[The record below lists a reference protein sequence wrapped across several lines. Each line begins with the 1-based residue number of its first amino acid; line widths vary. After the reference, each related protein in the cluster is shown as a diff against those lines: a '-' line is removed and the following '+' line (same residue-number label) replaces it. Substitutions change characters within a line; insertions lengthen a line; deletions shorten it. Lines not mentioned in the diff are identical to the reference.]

1 MASEF
6 KHVFSPISIKG
17 VEFKNRIESA
27 PISPKLTTTDGC
39 ITTEFLE
46 FFRPIARGGP
56 AVVTIGNSAIDLSE
70 SQDETRHADL
80 GKDDVML
87 GLSRYVDMCDNYGA
101 LASIEVNHSGMDAVY
116 DFTRKAPYGPSA
128 CYTAD
133 ELRRAK
139 EAGREPVQVIEMDH
153 EKIQETVDKFAEAVL
168 RCKKAGFKMV
178 LLHGG
183 HGNLIPQFLSPFS
196 NHRNDK
202 YGGSLENRARFPLE
216 VLEAIRKKVGPDFI
230 LEYRIS
236 ATEFVEN
243 GMGPE
248 ETIEFA
254 KMIEDKIDILH
265 VSAGMRAVANKIPFM
280 MQPMYLPH
288 MFNVHFAER
297 FRKEL
302 SLPITAVGSIMNIH
316 NAEEILSNGWADFV
330 AIARPFLA
338 DPEFIRKGAR
348 GRDEDI
354 CPCIRC
360 NYHGRVTRGKGIA
373 CAVNPLCGREM
384 QFPKGVE
391 KAPEKKKVIVVG
403 GGPAGMQAAR
413 TATERG
419 HEVTLYEKE
428 ERLGGNLIPASA
440 LDFKHDVR
448 DYMNWAIRQTEKS
461 GAKIVLGTEATAE
474 LIEAEK
480 PDALIIAAGAAPFVP
495 PVKGIDAPHVMWAP
509 EADMGLKE
517 VGRNVVVLGAGVVGY
532 ESAVALAEKGHDVT
546 IIELQS
552 SAIGLVSAGAARFT
566 LIDMAE
572 KAGVK
577 VRFNMRLDEVGE
589 NSIGCFDT
597 AYGEAVE
604 LPCDS
609 LLLAAG
615 LRPRRSVVEQLRH
628 CIPEPDVYIV
638 GDARSPQ
645 SIATAVNQ
653 AFGAA
658 AEI

>member
-1 MASEF
+1 MASEY
-6 KHVFSPISIKG
+6 KHVFSPMRIKG

-27 PISPKLTTTDGC
+27 PMSPKLTDATGC
-39 ITTEFLE
+39 VTTEFIE
-46 FFRPIARGGP
+46 FFRPVARGGP
-56 AVVTIGNSAIDLSE
+56 AVVTIGNSAVDLAE
-70 SQDETRHADL
+70 SQDETRHIDL

-87 GLSRYVDMCDNYGA
+87 GLSRYVDMCENYGA

-116 DFTRKAPYGPSA
+116 DFTHRAPYGPSA

-139 EAGREPVQVIEMDH
+139 EAGREPVAVIEMDE

-196 NHRNDK
+196 NHRSDK

-216 VLEAIRKKVGPDFI
+216 VLEAIRKKVGPDFL

-243 GMGPE
+243 GMGVE

-265 VSAGMRAVANKIPFM
+265 VSAGMRAVVDKIPFM

-297 FRKEL
+297 FRKEIN
-302 SLPITAVGSIMNIH
+302 LPITAVGSIMNIQ
-316 NAEEILSNGWADFV
+316 NAETILSNGWADFV

-348 GRDEDI
+348 GRQEDV

-413 TATERG
+413 TARERG
-419 HEVTLYEKE
+419 HDVKLYEKND
-428 ERLGGNLIPASA
+428 RLGGNLIPASA
-440 LDFKHDVR
+440 LDFKGDVR
-448 DYMNWAIRQTEKS
+448 DYMNWAIRQTEKC
-461 GAKIVLGTEATAE
+461 GAEIILGTAATPE
-474 LIEAEK
+474 IIEKEQ
-480 PDALIIAAGAAPFVP
+480 PDALIIAAGATPVVP
-495 PVKGIDAPHVMWAP
+495 PVKGIDASHVMWAP
-509 EADMGLKE
+509 EADMGLRELGEK
-517 VGRNVVVLGAGVVGY
+517 VVILGAGVVGY
-532 ESAVALAEKGHDVT
+532 ESAAALGAKGHDVT

-552 SAIGLVSAGAARFT
+552 SPLGLVSAGAARFT
-566 LIDMAE
+566 LMDMAK

-577 VRFNMRLDEVGE
+577 VRFNMMLKEVGE
-589 NSIGCFDT
+589 KSLKCVDT
-597 AYGEAVE
+597 ASGEEVE
-604 LPCDS
+604 LDCDS

-615 LRPRRSVVEQLRH
+615 LRPRTDTVESLRH
-628 CIPEPDVYIV
+628 TIPEPDVYIV

>member
-1 MASEF
+1 MGSSY
-6 KHVFSPISIKG
+6 KHVFTPMTIKG

-27 PISPKLTTTDGC
+27 PMSPKLTTADGC

-56 AVVTIGNSAIDLSE
+56 AVVTIGNSAVDLSE

-80 GKDDVML
+80 GHDDVML
-87 GLSRYVDMCDNYGA
+87 GLSRYVDMCENYGA

-116 DFTRKAPYGPSA
+116 EFTHRAPYGPSA

-139 EAGREPVQVIEMDH
+139 ENGREPVQVIEMDH
-153 EKIQETVDKFAEAVL
+153 EKIQQTVDKFAEAVL

-196 NHRNDK
+196 NKRSDC

-216 VLEAIRKKVGPDFI
+216 VLDAIRKKVGPDFI
-230 LEYRIS
+230 IEYRIS
-236 ATEFVEN
+236 ATEFVED
-243 GMGPE
+243 GMGVE
-248 ETIEFA
+248 ETLEFA
-254 KMIEDKIDILH
+254 KMIQDKIDILH
-265 VSAGMRAVANKIPFM
+265 VSAGMRAVVSKIPYM

-288 MFNVHFAER
+288 RFNVHFAER

-302 SLPITAVGSIMNIH
+302 NIPITAVGSIMNLQ
-316 NAEEILSNGWADFV
+316 NAEDILANGLADMV

-338 DPEFIRKGAR
+338 DPELVRKAAQ
-348 GRDEDI
+348 GRDDEI

-384 QFPKGVE
+384 QFPRGVE
-391 KAPEKKKVIVVG
+391 KAPEKKKVVVVG
-403 GGPAGMQAAR
+403 GGPAGMQAAC
-413 TATERG
+413 TARERG
-419 HEVTLYEKE
+419 HDVVLFESAAQ
-428 ERLGGNLIPASA
+428 LGGNLIPASA

-448 DYMNWAIRQTEKS
+448 SYMNWAVRRTEKS
-461 GAKIVLGTEATAE
+461 GADIRLSTPATPE
-474 LIEAEK
+474 LIAAEK
-480 PDALIIAAGAAPFVP
+480 PDALIIAAGARPFVP
-495 PVKGIDAPHVMWAP
+495 PVRGIDAPHVMWAP
-509 EADMGLKE
+509 EADMGTKA
-517 VGRNVVVLGAGVVGY
+517 VGEHVVVLGAGVVGY
-532 ESAVALAEKGHDVT
+532 ESAAALGKKGHKVT
-546 IIELQS
+546 IIEMQP
-552 SAIGLVSAGAARFT
+552 SAVGLMAAGAARFT
-566 LIDMAE
+566 LMDMADQ
-572 KAGVK
+572 AGVSL
-577 VRFNMRLDEVGE
+577 RLSTALREVHEKSIVCCDLTTGE
-589 NSIGCFDT
+589 EF
-597 AYGEAVE
+597 E

-615 LRPRRSVVEQLRH
+615 LRPRKDVVDALRH
-628 CIPEPDVYIV
+628 CIAEPDVYIV
-638 GDARSPQ
+638 GDARAPQ

-658 AEI
+658 SEI